1 MINAT
6 TLKRNASGTQGGCA
20 SIDYLLAQEL
30 AREKARQVVG
40 YYDLLAPSEEAESR
54 FYGGMAKH
62 LGLAEQRAT
71 KELMLPLTDGFDPK
85 TGRALCHNAGDRGQ
99 IKVRKDKT
107 GKPLQKGGK
116 DVTYLAGGHRIGY
129 DMTISAPLDVS
140 VAFALA
146 SDPAEKEAIHA
157 AHRNA
162 VQRAMEA
169 FEAMS
174 ETRRNKA
181 GKDAIRVDGLIWSS
195 HHHYAARADEATG
208 EMGPNLHTHNLLYNL
223 SLGNDGEE
231 ATLDAS
237 EIFRYRKA
245 MDEVYKTELYQGMK
259 ALGYEVDRI
268 REFDDDGQETGRVYA
283 RIAGLDEEVTDRYGN
298 RRKEL
303 LAYAAKHNV
312 SNQQATLATR
322 KDKDEPPYHEL
333 IEHWQETLKGFDVST
348 ESLKQSKGNA
358 HEREHKS
365 AAELLERLHDK
376 DAIFC
381 DHNLIEILGQEYA
394 GNVSVPELYEMVE
407 AFKQEHNLIRVNP
420 MQLHDDDKGDSL
432 ARRHTQERYCAPWML
447 KIEQEVVANAI
458 ERATETHHHVP
469 QAELDRV
476 VADYENAK
484 GFQLSAEQR
493 TALDHI
499 TQGSGGVVNLSGLA
513 GTGKTTISECFK
525 AAFET
530 QGFELLGVCVS
541 NAAAQ
546 KLEAESGMP
555 SVSMAQMLYDLDKGK
570 IQLRKTDVIVV
581 DEAGMVDARDTHKL
595 LWHAN
600 KAGAKVIMQGDLEQL
615 QSIGA
620 GSGMALT
627 KSAVGDAKLTE
638 IRRQGKQEDRE
649 TALAFYATDENGQI
663 IDLKKASRSRAQTLE
678 KGNQL
683 KARLLDNIRETAT
696 EKEARDQLL
705 HEYFEDPTPS
715 EEKLVIA
722 HTRADVAVLNAG
734 IRAGLKERGELDQEE
749 VVIQARDKGRKFDL
763 ALSKGDQILFTAKN
777 KELGVINGTRAVVD
791 NIQPSRKGGL
801 DITVSI
807 RSETKADGRRLTFN
821 SHEMKALTHSYAGT
835 VHKSQ
840 GQGRREV
847 YHLANLG
854 MLDAHSALVAFTRL
868 TKGSYRM
875 YATSDDVERLN
886 ERLGLERLKETVLD
900 AGLVGQKKEEALHS
914 MQAQSSQ
921 KPQHQSVQRPPMQ
934 RSGIQGKLDALM
946 KEHQEQRKAQSW
958 MSESPRKARRLLE
971 VFEQGH
977 LRAAKPPTSSA
988 VAEKAELQLRH
999 GIVR

>member
-40 YYDLLAPSEEAESR
+40 YYDLPAPGEGAESR
-54 FYGGMAKH
+54 FYGGMAQH
-62 LGLAEQRAT
+62 LGLADQRAT

-99 IKVRKDKT
+99 IRVRKDKT
-107 GKPLQKGGK
+107 GKPLQKDGK
-116 DVTYLAGGHRIGY
+116 DLTYLAGGHRIGY
-129 DMTISAPLDVS
+129 DLTLSAPLDIS

-181 GKDAIRVDGLIWSS
+181 GKDAIGVDGLIWSS

-223 SLGNDGEE
+223 SIGIDGEE

-245 MDEVYKTELYQGMK
+245 MDEVYKTELYHGMK

-268 REFDDDGQETGRVYA
+268 RELDPDGQETGRVYA

-322 KDKDEPPYHEL
+322 KDKDEPPYQEL
-333 IEHWQETLKGFDVST
+333 IEHWQETLKDFDVST
-348 ESLKQSKGNA
+348 ESLKQAKGNA
-358 HEREHKS
+358 DEMEQKS
-365 AAELLERLHDK
+365 PADLLERLHDN

-381 DHNLIEILGQEYA
+381 DHNLIEILGQENA
-394 GNVSVPELYEMVE
+394 GSVSVPELYELVE
-407 AFKQEHNLIRVNP
+407 AFKKDHDLVRVNP
-420 MQLHDDDKGDSL
+420 MRLHDDDKGDSL

-447 KIEQEVVANAI
+447 KIEQEVVATAI
-458 ERATETHHHVP
+458 DRAKEAHHHVP
-469 QAELDRV
+469 QADVDRV
-476 VADYENAK
+476 VEDYEKRK
-484 GFQLSAEQR
+484 GFKLSKEQR
-493 TALDHI
+493 GALDHI
-499 TQGSGGVVNLSGLA
+499 TRAGGGVVNLSGLA
-513 GTGKTTISECFK
+513 GTGKTTIAECYK
-525 AAFET
+525 AAFES
-530 QGFELLGVCVS
+530 QGFQLQGVCVS
-541 NAAAQ
+541 NAAAE
-546 KLEAESGMP
+546 KLEAESGMS

-570 IQLRKTDVIVV
+570 IQFRKTDVIVV

-595 LWHAN
+595 FWHAN

-627 KSAVGDAKLTE
+627 KSVVGDSKLTE

-649 TALAFYATDENGQI
+649 TALTFYATDENGQI

-705 HEYFEDPTPS
+705 HEYFEDPAPL

-722 HTRADVAVLNAG
+722 HTRADVAALNAG

-749 VVIQARDKGRKFDL
+749 VVIEARDKGRKFDL

-791 NIQPSRKGGL
+791 NIKPSRKGGH

-840 GQGRREV
+840 GQGKREV

-900 AGLVGQKKEEALHS
+900 AGVIGQREETAPHS

-921 KPQHQSVQRPPMQ
+921 KPGHQAAQRPPMQ
-934 RSGIQGKLDALM
+934 RSGIQGKLDLLL
-946 KEHQEQRKAQSW
+946 KEQREQRQAQAQ
-958 MSESPRKARRLLE
+958 MSEGERKARALLE
-971 VFEQGH
+971 VFEA
-977 LRAAKPPTSSA
+977 LRRVPRAQAEPAAPVQAP
-988 VAEKAELQLRH
+988 LQRH
-999 GIVR
+999 GFTR